1 MLIITQPLG
10 RYNRL
15 HQELKWI
22 RGMCA
27 YCNGTGKVD
36 CGIESNVPVDASYV
50 VANLDETERNGLS
63 KDIQMQ
69 LNGETISRCGQ

>member
-1 MLIITQPLG
+1 
-10 RYNRL
+10 
-15 HQELKWI
+15 
-22 RGMCA
+22 MCA